1 MTFKYQTGFGNE
13 FATEAVEGALPVGRN
28 SPQKAPLG
36 LYAEQFSGTA
46 FTVPRMHN
54 KRTWTYRIRPS
65 VLHKPFVPYFQDIPD
80 GQTAASLFKSS
91 PFDKVVTTPNQL
103 RWDPLPLP
111 NEPTDFIDGIT
122 TIAGNGDS
130 FSQIGMAVHIYA
142 CNKDMDGRY
151 FYNAD
156 AEMLIV
162 PEMGDLTIYT
172 ELGVIEVSPGEV
184 CCLPRGLKFKVE
196 IGVSSP
202 HDGKGS
208 SQPTG
213 ALTNVRATD
222 TAARGYICENYGS
235 QFRLP
240 DLGPIGANGLAN
252 SRDFETPVAWY
263 EDVDGEFEQ
272 VAKFG
277 GNLWSCAID
286 HSPLDVVAWHGNY
299 APYKYDLR
307 RFNTIGSISFDHP
320 DPSIFTVLTS
330 PSGEPGVAN
339 CDFVIFPD
347 RWLVAEDTFRPPW
360 YHRNVMSE
368 YMGLIYGQYDAKE
381 EGFVPGGGSLH
392 NQMSAHGPDL
402 DAFEKASNAD
412 LKPQKLSGTLAF
424 MFESRYIIRPTKF
437 AMETA
442 QLQHEYSEV
451 WQGLKKYFES

>member
-1 MTFKYQTGFGNE
+1 MDPKYQTGFGNE
-13 FATEAVEGALPVGRN
+13 FATEAAEGALPVGRN

-46 FTVPRMHN
+46 FTVPRTHN

-65 VLHKPFVPYFQDIPD
+65 VLHKPFTRRDNGMF
-80 GQTAASLFKSS
+80 GST
-91 PFDKVVTTPNQL
+91 PFDDVVTTPNQL
-103 RWDPLPLP
+103 RWDPIPIP
-111 NEPTDFIDGIT
+111 TEPTDFIDGIT

-130 FSQIGMAVHIYA
+130 FAQAGIGIHIYA
-142 CNKDMDGRY
+142 FNKGMGDRY

-156 AEMLIV
+156 GEMVIV
-162 PEMGDLTIYT
+162 PEMGSLTIYT
-172 ELGVIEVSPGEV
+172 ELGVIQVGPGEV
-184 CCLPRGLKFKVE
+184 CCVPRGLKFKVE
-196 IGVSSP
+196 LGVSSP
-202 HDGKGS
+202 HVSKGADS
-208 SQPTG
+208 DAG
-213 ALTNVRATD
+213 ALPNGRATD
-222 TAARGYICENYGS
+222 TVARGYICENYGQ

-252 SRDFETPVAWY
+252 PRDFKTPVAWY
-263 EDVDGEFEQ
+263 EDRDEKCEI

-277 GNLWSCAID
+277 GNLWACETD

-299 APYKYDLR
+299 APYLYDLKD
-307 RFNTIGSISFDHP
+307 FNTIGSISFDHP

-360 YHRNVMSE
+360 YHRNTMSE

-402 DAFEKASNAD
+402 DAFEKASNAE

-424 MFESRYIIRPTKF
+424 MFESRYIIRPTRF

-442 QLQHEYSEV
+442 QLQHHYSDV
-451 WQGLKKYFES
+451 WQGLKKNFSK